1 MTIAEQI
8 YTLVKTLPQD
18 EANEILTFAEFIRSK
33 RENGVQL
40 TAPEELQIPWPE
52 LVRSL
57 AGAWAD
63 DFPDLETI
71 RAGMGQDILR
81 ESL

>member
-1 MTIAEQI
+1 MTIADQI
-8 YTLVKTLPQD
+8 YRLVKTLPQD
-18 EANEILTFAEFIRSK
+18 DANEILTFAEFIKRK
-33 RENGVQL
+33 RENGLQP
-40 TAPEELQIPWPE
+40 TESEESQVPWPE

>member
-8 YTLVKTLPQD
+8 YALVKHLPQ
-18 EANEILTFAEFIRSK
+18 EQAGKILTFTKYICTRSLAP
-33 RENGVQL
+33 NQL
-40 TAPEELQIPWPE
+40 IDVGAAQAPWGE
-52 LVRSL
+52 LVSSL

-63 DFPDLETI
+63 DFPDLEDI
-71 RAGMGQDILR
+71 RAGVGQDILR

>member
-18 EANEILTFAEFIRSK
+18 DANEILTFAEFIRNK
-33 RENGVQL
+33 RENSIQL
-40 TAPEELQIPWPE
+40 TDLEDPKLPWPE
-52 LVRSL
+52 FVRSL

-63 DFPDLETI
+63 DFSDLETI
-71 RAGMGQDILR
+71 RVGMSQDIPR
-81 ESL
+81 ENL

>member
-8 YTLVKTLPQD
+8 YSLVKTLPQD
-18 EANEILTFAEFIRSK
+18 QAGEILTFAEYICTK
-33 RENGVQL
+33 NLVANQPIHTEEVQ
-40 TAPEELQIPWPE
+40 APWGE
-52 LVRSL
+52 LVSSL

-63 DFPDLETI
+63 DFPDLEDI
-71 RAGMGQDILR
+71 RAGVGQDTLR

>member
-1 MTIAEQI
+1 MTIADQI
-8 YTLVKTLPQD
+8 YMLVKTLSEDQ
-18 EANEILTFAEFIRSK
+18 AHEILTFAEFIRN
-33 RENGVQL
+33 NGDANAQAIDPE
-40 TAPEELQIPWPE
+40 APQVPWPE

-57 AGAWAD
+57 AGVWAD

>member
-8 YTLVKTLPQD
+8 YSLVKSLPQD
-18 EANEILTFAEFIRSK
+18 QASEILTFTEYICTKNLAADQPIA
-33 RENGVQL
+33 
-40 TAPEELQIPWPE
+40 TEEAQVPWDE
-52 LVRSL
+52 LVGSL

-63 DFPDLETI
+63 DFPDLEDI
-71 RAGMGQDILR
+71 RAGVGQDILR

>member
-1 MTIAEQI
+1 MTIADQI

-33 RENGVQL
+33 RENSVQP
-40 TAPEELQIPWPE
+40 TNPEEPQIPWPE

>member
-8 YTLVKTLPQD
+8 YSLVKTLPQD
-18 EANEILTFAEFIRSK
+18 QAGEILTFAEYICTKNLAANQVVDTGEAQASW
-33 RENGVQL
+33 G
-40 TAPEELQIPWPE
+40 E
-52 LVRSL
+52 LVSSL

-63 DFPDLETI
+63 DFPDLEDI
-71 RAGMGQDILR
+71 RAGLGQDILR